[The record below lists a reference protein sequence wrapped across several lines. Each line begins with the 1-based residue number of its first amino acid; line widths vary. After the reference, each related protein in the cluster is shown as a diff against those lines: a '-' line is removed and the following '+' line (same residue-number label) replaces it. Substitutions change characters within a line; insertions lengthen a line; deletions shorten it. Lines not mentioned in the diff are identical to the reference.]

1 MSNETDKKSILE
13 KEIDLIQNCITR
25 MSQNSFNIKGWLIA
39 LLLATIALLPE
50 TINIIALCFI
60 IVAITFIFWC
70 LDAFFLK
77 IETLYRWKYNW
88 VITKRIKSNDFYYNL
103 NPHNKKMWLLDSG
116 EKPKK
121 EPSIFEKMFSKT
133 LWPFY
138 LPIIIVAFVIILTQD
153 STHQLFIDIFNFFK
167 QLIK

>member
-1 MSNETDKKSILE
+1 MDKKDVLE
-13 KEIDLIQNCITR
+13 KEIDLIQNCISR

-60 IVAITFIFWC
+60 IIVITFIFWY

-88 VITKRIKSNDFYYNL
+88 VIVKRTKSAEFVYNL
-103 NPHNKKMWLLDSG
+103 NPSNKHMWLLDSG
-116 EKPKK
+116 EMPKK
-121 EPSIFEKMFSKT
+121 EPSILGKMFSKT

-138 LPIIIVAFVIILTQD
+138 LPIIILAFMIIFTQD
-153 STHQLFIDIFNFFK
+153 STHQFFIDIFK
-167 QLIK
+167 LLKLHK